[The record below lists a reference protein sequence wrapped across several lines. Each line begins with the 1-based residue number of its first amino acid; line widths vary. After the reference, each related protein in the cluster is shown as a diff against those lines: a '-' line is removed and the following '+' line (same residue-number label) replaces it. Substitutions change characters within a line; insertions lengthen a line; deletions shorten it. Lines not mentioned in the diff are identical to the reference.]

1 MKIEKIGQYSSLPAI
16 KKQRVNRNSK
26 NGFWGNVNEIDY
38 NFKND
43 CYFVYYYVNDSPR
56 LQIKRKNYD
65 EVAQEL
71 ERKRI
76 EYYRTGALLEKS
88 TVTLG
93 QICQEWLT
101 DIKKVGEGLTT
112 ESHHNLEVLCHGIGA
127 ELLVKKIQNITTRH
141 IKDFFLKKSELVSE
155 STVKKYKQLFTNLF
169 KYAETY
175 EYINLNP
182 ISKMDL
188 RSFKSSIKTKERN
201 AMTSDDRKLF
211 LEAIEGSQYK
221 NIFLFLYRTGLRV
234 GEAIAIEESKVNFEE
249 GVITI
254 DQQISYKKKFAV
266 EDSKDPKFIKYL
278 TDNVPDNKITG
289 KLKLPKN
296 KTSIRKIV
304 LSDSTVSFLKDEI
317 EIRDKRAEKNK
328 ILGKEW
334 SENKGHNFI
343 FVTKNGKY
351 LTQSNIS
358 RSLKAICL
366 QAGLSKIYSVHEL
379 RHTAITR
386 MCEEGASIQDIA
398 TLVGHADMQMIID
411 IYNSLQWE
419 SSLEKKEELKKFF

>member
-26 NGFWGNVNEIDY
+26 NGFWGDVNEIDY

-71 ERKRI
+71 ERKRA
-76 EYYRTGALLEKS
+76 EYYRTGAVLEKS

-351 LTQSNIS
+351 LAQSNIS
-358 RSLKAICL
+358 RSLKATCL

>member
-1 MKIEKIGQYSSLPAI
+1 MKETLLERFLTYVKINTRSDASNPTIPTTKSQEEFAFVLKDELEKIGL
-16 KKQRVNRNSK
+16 SK
-26 NGFWGNVNEIDY
+26 IDY

-71 ERKRI
+71 ERKRA
-76 EYYRTGALLEKS
+76 EYYRTGAVLEKS

-234 GEAIAIEESKVNFEE
+234 GEAIAIEESKVNFE
-249 GVITI
+249 
-254 DQQISYKKKFAV
+254 
-266 EDSKDPKFIKYL
+266 
-278 TDNVPDNKITG
+278 
-289 KLKLPKN
+289 
-296 KTSIRKIV
+296 
-304 LSDSTVSFLKDEI
+304 
-317 EIRDKRAEKNK
+317 
-328 ILGKEW
+328 
-334 SENKGHNFI
+334 
-343 FVTKNGKY
+343 
-351 LTQSNIS
+351 
-358 RSLKAICL
+358 
-366 QAGLSKIYSVHEL
+366 
-379 RHTAITR
+379 
-386 MCEEGASIQDIA
+386 
-398 TLVGHADMQMIID
+398 
-411 IYNSLQWE
+411 
-419 SSLEKKEELKKFF
+419 

>member
-1 MKIEKIGQYSSLPAI
+1 M
-16 KKQRVNRNSK
+16 
-26 NGFWGNVNEIDY
+26 
-38 NFKND
+38 
-43 CYFVYYYVNDSPR
+43 
-56 LQIKRKNYD
+56 
-65 EVAQEL
+65 
-71 ERKRI
+71 
-76 EYYRTGALLEKS
+76 
-88 TVTLG
+88 
-93 QICQEWLT
+93 
-101 DIKKVGEGLTT
+101 
-112 ESHHNLEVLCHGIGA
+112 
-127 ELLVKKIQNITTRH
+127 KKIQNITTRH

-234 GEAIAIEESKVNFEE
+234 GEAIAIEESKVNLEE

-254 DQQISYKKKFAV
+254 DQQISYKKKFSV

-366 QAGLSKIYSVHEL
+366 QAGLSKVYGVHEL

>member
-26 NGFWGNVNEIDY
+26 NGFWGDVNEIDY
-38 NFKND
+38 NLKND

-71 ERKRI
+71 ERKRA
-76 EYYRTGALLEKS
+76 EYYRTGAVLEKS

-366 QAGLSKIYSVHEL
+366 QAGLYCERIFAAWLVFQGSVAALSDGHL
-379 RHTAITR
+379 PVDDGGSVDRDPPQGGGLGGGWHR
-386 MCEEGASIQDIA
+386 QGGAR
-398 TLVGHADMQMIID
+398 
-411 IYNSLQWE
+411 
-419 SSLEKKEELKKFF
+419 

>member
-26 NGFWGNVNEIDY
+26 NGFWGDVNEIDY

-71 ERKRI
+71 ERKRA
-76 EYYRTGALLEKS
+76 EYYRTGAVLEKS

-317 EIRDKRAEKNK
+317 DIRDKRAEKNK

-366 QAGLSKIYSVHEL
+366 QARLSKIYSVHEL

>member
-26 NGFWGNVNEIDY
+26 NGFWGDVNEIDY

-112 ESHHNLEVLCHGIGA
+112 ESHHNLEVLCLGIGA
-127 ELLVKKIQNITTRH
+127 ELLEKKIQNITTRH
-141 IKDFFLKKSELVSE
+141 IKDFFLEKSKIVSE

-366 QAGLSKIYSVHEL
+366 KAGLRKIYSVHEL

>member
-26 NGFWGNVNEIDY
+26 NGFWGDVNEIDY

-71 ERKRI
+71 ERKRA
-76 EYYRTGALLEKS
+76 EYCRTGAVLEKS

-317 EIRDKRAEKNK
+317 EIRDKRAEKNN

-351 LTQSNIS
+351 LAQSNIS
-358 RSLKAICL
+358 RSLKATCL

>member
-26 NGFWGNVNEIDY
+26 NGFWGDVNEIDY
-38 NFKND
+38 NLKND

-71 ERKRI
+71 ERKRA
-76 EYYRTGALLEKS
+76 EYCRTGAVLEKS

-127 ELLVKKIQNITTRH
+127 ELLVKKVQNITTRH

-366 QAGLSKIYSVHEL
+366 QARLSKIYSVHEL

>member
-1 MKIEKIGQYSSLPAI
+1 MMK
-16 KKQRVNRNSK
+16 
-26 NGFWGNVNEIDY
+26 
-38 NFKND
+38 
-43 CYFVYYYVNDSPR
+43 
-56 LQIKRKNYD
+56 
-65 EVAQEL
+65 

-76 EYYRTGALLEKS
+76 EYYRTGAVLEKS